1 MNRSRGYLLVLI
13 ALFAYFSWQLVTPFF
28 QYVLAA
34 VLLAF
39 VLTPLQRRLEAYI
52 SPTLAAFSLLILALL
67 GFIIP
72 FVIVA
77 AVIADDAAAMLESA
91 DPEDLE
97 VAAIEDWIADETG
110 FDVDIVGSLVDSAE
124 QIGSVLLEQ
133 TTAWFSVF
141 THALLGLGLALFLLY
156 YLLKDGDVLLEWL
169 HERTPLPDD
178 VQDDLYSELND
189 VMWAVLA
196 GHVMIA
202 VVQGLIAGLGL
213 FATGIPNATFWTFVM
228 IILALIPLIG
238 AFLVWG
244 PAVAYLFVSG
254 EPILAIAL
262 LVYSAVV
269 VGVSDDYLRPIVV
282 DRYAELSPGIIIL
295 GVLGGIYA
303 FGVMGLF
310 FGPVLLGALVTTLE
324 VYDEHYER
332 LGTHD
337 ENVEQS

>member
-1 MNRSRGYLLVLI
+1 
-13 ALFAYFSWQLVTPFF
+13 
-28 QYVLAA
+28 
-34 VLLAF
+34 
-39 VLTPLQRRLEAYI
+39 
-52 SPTLAAFSLLILALL
+52 
-67 GFIIP
+67 
-72 FVIVA
+72 
-77 AVIADDAAAMLESA
+77 
-91 DPEDLE
+91 
-97 VAAIEDWIADETG
+97 
-110 FDVDIVGSLVDSAE
+110 
-124 QIGSVLLEQ
+124 
-133 TTAWFSVF
+133 
-141 THALLGLGLALFLLY
+141 
-156 YLLKDGDVLLEWL
+156 
-169 HERTPLPDD
+169 
-178 VQDDLYSELND
+178 
-189 VMWAVLA
+189 
-196 GHVMIA
+196 
-202 VVQGLIAGLGL
+202 
-213 FATGIPNATFWTFVM
+213 M